1 MEWSTDFYE
10 LEDKEMYLVTYA
22 DGSVDYIEFYDGEWA
37 QPYNNPKKEVIAFC
51 KPIPYNP

>member
-10 LEDKEMYLVTYA
+10 LEDKEMYLVTYT

-37 QPYNNPKKEVIAFC
+37 QPYNNPKKEVIAFY